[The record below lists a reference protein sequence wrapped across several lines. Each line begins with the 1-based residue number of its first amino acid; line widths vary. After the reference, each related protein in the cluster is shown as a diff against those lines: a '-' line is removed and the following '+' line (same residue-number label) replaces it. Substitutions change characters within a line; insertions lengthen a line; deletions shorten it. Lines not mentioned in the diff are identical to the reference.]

1 MLKYCEGTTTMVMMH
16 ALRRARSDPRRRFV
30 KRAGAHV
37 AVLRHG
43 GAVQAELRPELV
55 GATVPHPDHGRELR
69 VLRVEEGAFRG
80 GPDLVVDRGEP
91 IYILGLRG

>member
-1 MLKYCEGTTTMVMMH
+1 MVMMH
-16 ALRRARSDPRRRFV
+16 ALRRERSDPRRRFV

-43 GAVQAELRPELV
+43 GPVQAELRPELV
-55 GATVPHPDHGRELR
+55 GAAVIRPDRGRELR
-69 VLRVEEGAFRG
+69 VLRVEEGAFSG

-91 IYILGLRG
+91 IYVLDLRG